1 MHRFILLLITVTAL
15 SQDGLWQ
22 QNLKPEPYKDE
33 EAYNVYSALLPET
46 QTSLLIRYDT
56 VGENACLSSVR
67 DHDKA
72 AAAALDDYVK
82 VNRTAWALQ
91 DKFSLPKPPK
101 LVSMDDLRA
110 MDEEDQRTGR
120 EKPGSSRT
128 RPHFVLSAVGFN
140 ADKTIAVVWIYYDCG
155 GLCGSGR
162 LAVLRKAGERDKRGP
177 GLRRRELS
185 AAHTFGSGFPPTRL

>member
-1 MHRFILLLITVTAL
+1 MRQFILLLIATTAFSPSAPL
-15 SQDGLWQ
+15 QFM
-22 QNLKPEPYKDE
+22 KPPPYEDA
-33 EAYNVYSALLPET
+33 EAYKVYSALLPET
-46 QTSLLIRYDT
+46 QTPLLIRYDT
-56 VGENACLSSVR
+56 VSENACLSSVR

-72 AAAALDDYVK
+72 AVAALDDYVK
-82 VNRTAWALQ
+82 VNRTAWGLQ

-110 MDEEDQRTGR
+110 MDEEDQRTGH

-140 ADKTIAVVWIYYDCG
+140 ADKTIAAVWIYYDCG

-162 LAVLRKAGERDKRGP
+162 LAVLRKAAGVWKETKEDQGC
-177 GLRRRELS
+177 GVVS
-185 AAHTFGSGFPPTRL
+185 